1 MCIVFVEGSEC
12 NFDPDVIRSQ
22 FLHVYIVI
30 HPEMIKG
37 KEAWRIQVINK
48 KNVSECSP
56 LLPSPS
62 IIYDENELRGFLML
76 KSTFFLS
83 LFIYFLY
90 KERKRGYALSVYN
103 LVIDC

>member
-1 MCIVFVEGSEC
+1 MFVEGSEC
-12 NFDPDVIRSQ
+12 NFDPHIIRSQ

-30 HPEMIKG
+30 HPELIKG

-48 KNVSECSP
+48 KNVSDCSP

-76 KSTFFLS
+76 KSRFFV
-83 LFIYFLY
+83 
-90 KERKRGYALSVYN
+90 KERERGYVLSVYK
-103 LVIDC
+103 LVTKLLIYISIYIK